1 MYASHHGRVE
11 VVTYL
16 VENGADLLIADGK
29 GQTALILAASSNN
42 IAILSAVYDVS
53 RYQSTYTIILV
64 E

>member
-16 VENGADLLIADGK
+16 VKNGADLLIADGK

-53 RYQSTYTIILV
+53 TKILTQLYL
-64 E
+64 